1 MTVEAVIK
9 ILDPSVASS
18 VRESLMASVTTTL
31 RDLVD
36 AYTTID
42 FNDVTQRMA
51 VGTADGY
58 IIVYD
63 LRTATRVHVLE
74 VRELTWLW
82 RWS

>member
-74 VRELTWLW
+74 VR
-82 RWS
+82 

>member
-1 MTVEAVIK
+1 
-9 ILDPSVASS
+9 
-18 VRESLMASVTTTL
+18 MASVTTTL